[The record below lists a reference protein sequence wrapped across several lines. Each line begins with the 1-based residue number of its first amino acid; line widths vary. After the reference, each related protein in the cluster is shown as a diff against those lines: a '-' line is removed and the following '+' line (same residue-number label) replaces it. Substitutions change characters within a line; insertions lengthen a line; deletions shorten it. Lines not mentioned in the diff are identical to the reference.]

1 MNRNWYECPNCHVRV
16 HREMRE
22 IHLQGC
28 QGEERKKISSLRK
41 NNQLSK
47 KRKDNFSPRSQCHI
61 HKSSSSEG
69 HSSSEDDF
77 SFDSLDD
84 DEYSSHDSSN
94 SNGMETYTED
104 FDSDNDS
111 FTEFI
116 QRRGGDFIGYIDL
129 GSSFLPYSEENSNI
143 YIETINIEILG
154 NNFQER
160 SGFIT
165 FVMEFIRNMG
175 MIFIIKKRGK
185 IYPTTSST
193 D

>member
-1 MNRNWYECPNCHVRV
+1 
-16 HREMRE
+16 MRE

-47 KRKDNFSPRSQCHI
+47 KRKDNFSPRSRSHI

-77 SFDSLDD
+77 SFESLD
-84 DEYSSHDSSN
+84 EEFSSHDSSN
-94 SNGMETYTED
+94 SNEMETLSED

-111 FTEFI
+111 YTEFI
-116 QRRGGDFIGYIDL
+116 QRRGEDFIGYIDL

-154 NNFQER
+154 NNFPER

-175 MIFIIKKRGK
+175 IIFIIKKREK
-185 IYPTTSST
+185 TYLMTSSI